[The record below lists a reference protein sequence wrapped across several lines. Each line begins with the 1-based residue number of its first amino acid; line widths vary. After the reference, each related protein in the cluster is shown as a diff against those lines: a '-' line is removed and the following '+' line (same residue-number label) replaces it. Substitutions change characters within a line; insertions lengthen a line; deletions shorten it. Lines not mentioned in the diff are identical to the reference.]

1 MKLREVRTIAK
12 IQIRGVIVD
21 NDDKWI
27 YDWFDIEATSPREVT
42 KVLGDLKGEEVEV
55 EISSTGG
62 SVWAG
67 SEIYTALKNYK
78 GRVIVAI
85 TGIAASAASVV
96 AMAGNLVKIA
106 PTAQIM
112 IHNVSNVAYG
122 DYRDMNHAGEVLK
135 NYNTSIAN
143 AYRLKS
149 GLNES
154 ELLEMMNKETWM
166 TAQQAKEKGFVDE
179 IMFDNDM
186 KLVASIHSNLIP
198 EAVIAKMRASKQNPQ
213 IKNAEARLSLLR
225 MKGEPNV

>member
-1 MKLREVRTIAK
+1 M
-12 IQIRGVIVD
+12 D

-27 YDWFDIEATSPREVT
+27 YEWFDVEATSPRDVT
-42 KVLGDLKGEEVEV
+42 KVLGELRGEDVEI

-67 SEIYTALKNYK
+67 SEIYAALKSYK
-78 GRVIVAI
+78 GRVIVEI
-85 TGIAASAASVV
+85 TGIAASAASVI
-96 AMAGNLVKIA
+96 AMAGTVVKIA

-112 IHNVSNVAYG
+112 IHNVSSVAYG
-122 DYRDMNHAGEVLK
+122 DYRDMNHEGEVLK

-149 GLNES
+149 GLKES
-154 ELLEMMNKETWM
+154 ELLEMMNNETWM
-166 TAQQAKEKGFVDE
+166 TAQQAKEKGFADE
-179 IMFDNDM
+179 IMFDTDM